1 MIEEQPNRKA
11 PLLVRLAAGVIALA
25 ISAYQ
30 IIGFKV
36 ARSINLNYFKDPAVA
51 ISALDIATLV
61 VAFYLV
67 FVAISGRW
75 QIYRRNM

>member
-1 MIEEQPNRKA
+1 MIEEHQRRKA
-11 PLLVRLAAGVIALA
+11 PLLVRLASGVIAVA

-51 ISALDIATLV
+51 ISALDIATRV
-61 VAFYLV
+61 VALYLLL
-67 FVAISGRW
+67 VAISGRW
-75 QIYRRNM
+75 QIYRRST